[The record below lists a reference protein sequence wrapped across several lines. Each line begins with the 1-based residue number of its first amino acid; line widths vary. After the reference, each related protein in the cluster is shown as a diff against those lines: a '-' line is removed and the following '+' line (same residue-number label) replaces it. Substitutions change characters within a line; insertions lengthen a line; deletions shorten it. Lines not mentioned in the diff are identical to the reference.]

1 VGKQDYSEDVDQC
14 WWDFSAALQ
23 EAIY

>member
-1 VGKQDYSEDVDQC
+1 VGKHDYSEDVDQC